1 MLPEALLKELAVKT
15 TSKVVLL
22 VIDGLGGL
30 PRWGKTEL
38 EVAHKPNLD
47 ALAKEGI
54 CGLMDPIYPGITPGS
69 GPGHLALFGYD
80 PIKYQVKRGG
90 IEALGLEVE
99 VLPGE
104 VVARGNFATLS
115 EEGVVLDRRAGRIP
129 SERNAE
135 LCEELNA
142 RLGDIEGVKVRF
154 FPGKE
159 HRFVVKFSGQ
169 GLSDEV
175 TDTDPQK
182 EGLKPLDP
190 HPLSEKAE
198 GMVKVLKAFLL
209 RVHEILKDK
218 KPANGILLRGFSEI
232 PYIPTL
238 PELYKLTPLCIA
250 TYPMYKGLARLVG
263 MEVVQGCESI
273 ADVFEALK
281 GNFTKEYDFFY
292 LHIKATDSRG
302 EDGDFEGKVKVIE
315 EVDRY
320 IPLLRELSPEVIV
333 VTGDHSTPALLKG
346 HSWHPVPFLLR
357 SPYERTDDVERFTER
372 DCLRG
377 GLGRFRAQEAM
388 TLMLASALK
397 LKKFGA

>member
-1 MLPEALLKELAVKT
+1 MLPEVLLKELTVKT
-15 TSKVVLL
+15 DSKIVLL

-30 PRWGKTEL
+30 PHEGKTEL
-38 EVAHKPNLD
+38 EAAFKPNLD

-54 CGLMDPIYPGITPGS
+54 CGLMDPVYPGITPGS

-80 PIKYQVKRGG
+80 PLKYQVKRGV
-90 IEALGLEVE
+90 IEALGLGVE

-129 SERNAE
+129 SERNRE
-135 LCEELNA
+135 LCEELNL
-142 RLGDIEGVKVRF
+142 RLGEVEGVRVRF

-182 EGLKPLDP
+182 EGYRPLDP
-190 HPLSEKAE
+190 QPLSEKAE
-198 GMVKVLKAFLL
+198 RMVVVLRAFL
-209 RVHEILKDK
+209 RMVHEVLRDK
-218 KPANGILLRGFSEI
+218 RPANGILLRGFSEI
-232 PYIPTL
+232 PCIPSL
-238 PELYKLTPLCIA
+238 SELYKLTPLCIA
-250 TYPMYKGLARLVG
+250 TYPMYKGLARLLG
-263 MEVVQGCESI
+263 MEVVKGCESI
-273 ADVFEALK
+273 GDVFEALK
-281 GNFTKEYDFFY
+281 VNFAKGYDFFY

-315 EVDRY
+315 EVDRFV
-320 IPLLRELSPEVIV
+320 PLLKGLSPEVIV

-357 SPYERTDDVERFTER
+357 SPYERIDDVERFTER